1 MRRREFIALAGGAAA
16 WPLVARAQQPA
27 LPMVGYMHGGTRGE
41 PALRNTDAFRQ
52 GLRETG
58 YIEHQNITIEYRWAE
73 DHYDRLPGLAADL
86 VRLKVTVIAAA
97 GTPAALAAK
106 AATAVIPIV
115 FETAGDPV
123 TLGLVASLNQPG
135 RNVTGVT
142 QLNSE
147 LVPKRLGLLHD
158 LIPTAKIIGLLVN
171 QKDPRAETQS
181 SDMQEAARALGLQ
194 IHILN
199 ASTEAEIDTAFASLV
214 QLRAGALIVGT
225 GNFFT
230 TRREQLAALAAR
242 HRVPAIYQYG
252 HFVAAGGLMSYGAS
266 LTEAYRLA
274 GIYTGRILKGD
285 KPADLPVARP
295 TKFELVIN
303 LKTASALGLTIP
315 PGVLAIADEVI
326 E

>member
-27 LPMVGYMHGGTRGE
+27 LPMVGYMHGGTRDYE
-41 PALRNTDAFRQ
+41 TLRNTDAFRQ

-58 YIEHQNITIEYRWAE
+58 YIEDQNITIEYRWAE

-142 QLNSE
+142 ELNSE
-147 LVPKRLGLLHD
+147 WVPKRLGLLHD
-158 LIPTAKIIGLLVN
+158 FIPTAKIISLLVN

-199 ASTEAEIDTAFASLV
+199 ASTEAEIDTSFACLV
-214 QLRAGALIVGT
+214 Q
-225 GNFFT
+225 
-230 TRREQLAALAAR
+230 RR
-242 HRVPAIYQYG
+242 
-252 HFVAAGGLMSYGAS
+252 
-266 LTEAYRLA
+266 
-274 GIYTGRILKGD
+274 
-285 KPADLPVARP
+285 
-295 TKFELVIN
+295 
-303 LKTASALGLTIP
+303 P
-315 PGVLAIADEVI
+315 P
-326 E
+326 